1 MGLLHLLDVP
11 LPSLINHTDL
21 TTGSEFQTT
30 THTKSNNTVQLTDS
44 EFQDNITTRVTT
56 TNNNTDQPTESEFQT
71 TTHTKSNNTVQLT
84 DSESQDNTTKKDTAR
99 DTITQ
104 DVTEE
109 ELTEEEELA
118 SEDAAEVATEEEVTS
133 RGAESSTVKMVKF
146 QERIAFENIFIC
158 ICSLFAVNKLAN

>member
-1 MGLLHLLDVP
+1 MG
-11 LPSLINHTDL
+11 
-21 TTGSEFQTT
+21 
-30 THTKSNNTVQLTDS
+30 
-44 EFQDNITTRVTT
+44 TTRVTT

-84 DSESQDNTTKKDTAR
+84 DSQFQDNPTKKDTAR
-99 DTITQ
+99 DTTTQ

-133 RGAESSTVKMVKF
+133 RGAESSTVKIVEL
-146 QERIAFENIFIC
+146 QERTTFENIFIC
-158 ICSLFAVNKLAN
+158 VSSLFAVNKLVN

>member
-1 MGLLHLLDVP
+1 MV
-11 LPSLINHTDL
+11 
-21 TTGSEFQTT
+21 SEFQTT

-44 EFQDNITTRVTT
+44 EFQDNTTTKVTT

-71 TTHTKSNNTVQLT
+71 T
-84 DSESQDNTTKKDTAR
+84 
-99 DTITQ
+99 IQ

-133 RGAESSTVKMVKF
+133 RAAESSTVKNMVKL
-146 QERIAFENIFIC
+146 QERTTYENIFIF
-158 ICSLFAVNKLAN
+158 ICSLFTVNKLA